1 VRLSKIVLI
10 TIAAAFLFALCG
22 VDDAAQQTQEKPVFR
37 VGVETVFV
45 KVAVTDPLNRYV
57 TGLEKEHFKVFED
70 RVEQAIVQFS
80 QQSAPISAGIIFDIS
95 GSMKDNN
102 NINSAKS
109 AIVRFLQSGNPDDEY
124 FLVTFNQN
132 TKVVQNFTKQTST
145 LQNEI
150 SIKQPGGRTALYDAV
165 YQGLQL
171 IQQGKNEKKALILIT
186 DGEDNS
192 SRYTSTEVR
201 EYAKETDVQIY
212 AIGEEGKLGYG
223 RNEIQNIVNITGGR
237 AFFPNN
243 FNELDYYIDLVHA
256 ELRNQYVLGY
266 NPTNKIHDGRW
277 RRIRVQLAPPTQAHD
292 SCAGGILCSEALT
305 VRAHGHGPASFYS
318 CCSRSFR
325 LSPRKNRQR
334 KGPKTS
340 LSWNPKARRPRR
352 RHKNRAASKLA
363 SASKWSSSTPRFMTK
378 MAISWAG

>member
-1 VRLSKIVLI
+1 VRLSKIVRI
-10 TIAAAFLFALCG
+10 TIAAVFLFALCG

-277 RRIRVQLAPPTQAHD
+277 RRIRVQLAPPE
-292 SCAGGILCSEALT
+292 GLPKLT
-305 VRAHGHGPASFYS
+305 IHAREGYYA
-318 CCSRSFR
+318 
-325 LSPRKNRQR
+325 
-334 KGPKTS
+334 PK
-340 LSWNPKARRPRR
+340 
-352 RHKNRAASKLA
+352 H
-363 SASKWSSSTPRFMTK
+363 
-378 MAISWAG
+378 